1 MLPAQNSLYGC
12 VQGFLLTWALAP
24 HLEVPSHIPLTAH
37 TTFTRPSHILC
48 TCFTHPLCIAHRSSH
63 ALSHTVHTLNTRL
76 TCSSHA
82 PHTPRVPHTSF
93 TPPLHALTRPSRP
106 SRSAHAPHAP
116 HSSSLTCPSHTLHTF
131 TRHSHVPH
139 ASSRAL
145 HASTLRVPL
154 RSVSCSL
161 PGVGAGI

>member
-48 TCFTHPLCIAHRSSH
+48 TCFAHPLCIAHRSSH

-82 PHTPRVPHTSF
+82 PHTPHVPHTSF

-106 SRSAHAPHAP
+106 PHAPHAALTP
-116 HSSSLTCPSHTLHTF
+116 LMPLTRHHSLALHTPFTPSHGTHMSLT
-131 TRHSHVPH
+131 RPH
-139 ASSRAL
+139 AP
-145 HASTLRVPL
+145 STRPP
-154 RSVSCSL
+154 SAF
-161 PGVGAGI
+161 P